1 MRSLVRPET
10 LKAFV
15 QRKALQRAPRHMST
29 QTLSRI
35 TMETMANY
43 RAAASQVV
51 AASAAGSRRLVRVM
65 DDTVRSQVVPTAAKL
80 APKAGERIDSVRGDV
95 SRIAEQGIEQFA
107 NRAEQTIVRSSEMAT
122 AQVSKWSDLAS
133 DVGNAYVAQGLDAA
147 ARLTLPAAQLALA
160 VSGKVAQGA
169 TQLADVAGAHPVA
182 QPVRRA
188 ARKAAAGAKKAAAP
202 VKKAVRRSRK
212 AAA

>member
-1 MRSLVRPET
+1 MRSLGRVAT
-10 LKAFV
+10 LKALFNAKPFRGHPA
-15 QRKALQRAPRHMST
+15 QMST

-43 RAAASQVV
+43 RAAATQVV

-65 DDTVRSQVVPTAAKL
+65 DNTVRSQVVPTAAKL
-80 APKAGERIDSVRGDV
+80 APKAGERIDTVRGDV
-95 SRIAEQGIEQFA
+95 SRLAEQGIEQFA
-107 NRAEQTIVRSSEMAT
+107 ARAEQTIVRSSELAT

-182 QPVRRA
+182 KPVRRA
-188 ARKAAAGAKKAAAP
+188 ARKAAATAKKATAP

>member
-1 MRSLVRPET
+1 
-10 LKAFV
+10 
-15 QRKALQRAPRHMST
+15 MST

-43 RAAASQVV
+43 RAAATQVV
-51 AASAAGSRRLVRVM
+51 AASAAGSRGLVRVV
-65 DDTVRSQVVPTAAKL
+65 DSTVRNQVVPKAAKL
-80 APKAGERIDSVRGDV
+80 APQAGERIETVRADV
-95 SRIAEQGIEQFA
+95 NRLVEQGIEQLA
-107 NRAEQTIVRSSEMAT
+107 ARAELTIARSSDLAT
-122 AQVSKWSDLAS
+122 AQVSKWTDLAA
-133 DVGNAYVAQGLDAA
+133 DVGNAYVVQGLDTA

-182 QPVRRA
+182 KPVRRA
-188 ARKAAAGAKKAAAP
+188 ARKAATVVKKAAAP
-202 VKKAVRRSRK
+202 VKKAVRRTRK